1 MGLQINMYT
10 QDRYKGKEH
19 DIQEEVINTPIRSL
33 LKNIAQ
39 SRFILTEYK

>member
-19 DIQEEVINTPIRSL
+19 VIQEEVINIPKRSL
-33 LKNIAQ
+33 LKINIAQ
-39 SRFILTEYK
+39 SWIIS